1 MNTAEVTPECKNLI
15 KLAAKKLKGHER
27 RAFVAEVAES
37 ICYGSPRLT
46 ETEFGFGRHTVELG
60 MHEKRTGLIC
70 YGNYASS
77 GKQKTEDIS
86 PQLIQDIR
94 SLVEP
99 ESQADPQLRNTFAY
113 TRVTAKNVRQKLVEE
128 KNWDEGLLPQVRTFN
143 NILNRLGYRLRKVE
157 KTKPE
162 KKIPETDAIFANV
175 HRIREEASQRGRTLQ
190 ISIDCKATVT
200 LGDFSRGGKDRGTA
214 AVKALDHDMAKKDKM
229 IPFGI
234 LNLENDQLH
243 VFYGNSYK
251 TSDFICD
258 ALDQWWERV
267 KESYRHIDELVIYAD
282 NGPENNSHRTQFLFR
297 IVKFAQETGL
307 KIHLVYYPPYHSKYN
322 PIERSWAFLED
333 HWGGTLLNTVTAVLE
348 WTKSMTWR
356 CVNPMVSL
364 LDKVYEKG
372 VKLSKSGLAKIQ
384 PYILR
389 NPELKK
395 WDVTIVP
402 DLVNS

>member
-1 MNTAEVTPECKNLI
+1 
-15 KLAAKKLKGHER
+15 
-27 RAFVAEVAES
+27 
-37 ICYGSPRLT
+37 
-46 ETEFGFGRHTVELG
+46 
-60 MHEKRTGLIC
+60 
-70 YGNYASS
+70 
-77 GKQKTEDIS
+77 
-86 PQLIQDIR
+86 
-94 SLVEP
+94 
-99 ESQADPQLRNTFAY
+99 
-113 TRVTAKNVRQKLVEE
+113 
-128 KNWDEGLLPQVRTFN
+128 
-143 NILNRLGYRLRKVE
+143 
-157 KTKPE
+157 
-162 KKIPETDAIFANV
+162 
-175 HRIREEASQRGRTLQ
+175 
-190 ISIDCKATVT
+190 
-200 LGDFSRGGKDRGTA
+200 
-214 AVKALDHDMAKKDKM
+214 MAKKDKM

-356 CVNPMVSL
+356 CVNPIVSL